1 MKNGCLWSVKTFL
14 LFDFFFAWHSGFI
27 SLMSGPWH
35 AMMIHRRVHR
45 GRLVRNFFHVTIRF
59 FSQYEIRLQKLH
71 KNDQKKKLLLL
82 FLKHAHVTLAVY
94 DVYYE
99 IVVSH
104 YFFTKQLNICCCAFK
119 ANWFW
124 SAAKHREIWFNFSFF
139 NYVMSNLIIYLWWIK
154 NWYLRKINEKDQNEN

>member
-71 KNDQKKKLLLL
+71 KNDQKKKITVTFFETRTCHPCGLWCVLWNCSFTLFFHKAIEYLLLRL
-82 FLKHAHVTLAVY
+82 QSKLIL
-94 DVYYE
+94 
-99 IVVSH
+99 
-104 YFFTKQLNICCCAFK
+104 ICGK
-119 ANWFW
+119 T
-124 SAAKHREIWFNFSFF
+124 SG
-139 NYVMSNLIIYLWWIK
+139 NLV
-154 NWYLRKINEKDQNEN
+154 